1 MMLAACTEKPEPAPA
16 PTPDEK
22 SYELSITSALE
33 MNFEAEGGNGVITYE
48 LKEVT
53 RASQPQPKVA
63 ATCEAEWVSDVTVAE
78 NITFVVAANEGAAR
92 DTKVVVTYG
101 EQSFEVAVKQV
112 AKGEQPEPEPE
123 YVMEAEFAAAMRIPS
138 EEADIADNAF
148 AIIFV
153 DDAENKE
160 LGIVVTGAEED
171 TVLKAGEYTIDFAE
185 MSVYEPEAEY
195 EFVSGDVTVGL
206 EGDIYSFDIVLADAE
221 EALYH
226 FTYEGVVLDMEP
238 AEKPEPQ
245 DFNPVKVEAYRADS
259 WDLGNFE
266 LDLYINDELYHALD
280 MQDMINPND
289 GHLTAGVYSMAEG
302 SITEWSNFVWDL
314 ETGEGAYVVDAEIA
328 LSHNDDGTS
337 TIVGF
342 IESEYGDHLDID
354 WTGVVAGFVFG
365 GATPEPPTP
374 GEGFDF
380 TAPYFACEYYS
391 AGSMG
396 TPANNYYII
405 LSDDE
410 ACNTQNPANDATYVM
425 LDLYSAL
432 EQASLPIGT
441 YTFDANDSGE
451 DGTLGCYYSS
461 VMVMVDGVPSPWF
474 GIAGG
479 TVTVTEGKIYAELVR
494 EDNGDT
500 VTVTYEGDLTFGNGG
515 GSEGG
520 IEGDVELN
528 VTGAGIHAEYYMDYY
543 DVGSDNWWI
552 TVYEDDAN
560 MSGVYLQF
568 DILSSVYADD
578 WRGEYISLNEASAYD
593 YTFVPGEVSGG
604 YLTGSWYAILDNG
617 DLTDTSAALVSGTV
631 EFVFNEDGSKSVVL
645 DCVDNAGNKITGTVT
660 GTLSAETLSASVKRN
675 HIPVKRSM
683 VVR

>member
-53 RASQPQPKVA
+53 RASQPQPEVA

-112 AKGEQPEPEPE
+112 AKGEQPEPE

-138 EEADIADNAF
+138 KEADIADNAF

-153 DDAENKE
+153 DDAENTE
-160 LGIVVTGAEED
+160 LGIVVTGAKED

-185 MSVYEPEAEY
+185 MNVYEPEAEY

-245 DFNPVKVEAYRADS
+245 DFTPVYVEAYRGQD

-314 ETGEGAYVVDAEIA
+314 ETGEGAYITDAEITIT
-328 LSHNDDGTS
+328 HFEDGT
-337 TIVGF
+337 TNLKGYF
-342 IESEYGDHLDID
+342 ESEYGDHLDID
-354 WTGVVAGFVFG
+354 WTGVVVGFVFG
-365 GATPEPPTP
+365 GETPEPPTP
-374 GEGFDF
+374 GEGFEF

-410 ACNTQNPANDATYVM
+410 TCNTQNPANDATYVM
-425 LDLYSAL
+425 LDLYSVL
-432 EQASLPIGT
+432 EQDSLPIGT

-451 DGTLGCYYSS
+451 DGTLGYYYSS

-474 GIAGG
+474 SIAGG

-494 EDNGDT
+494 EDNGAA

-528 VTGAGIHAEYYMDYY
+528 VTGAGIHAYYYGDYY
-543 DVGSDNWWI
+543 GIGADLWWVEI
-552 TVYEDDAN
+552 YEDDVN
-560 MSGVYLQF
+560 KSGKYLQF
-568 DILSSVYADD
+568 ELLVDPAYDD
-578 WRGEYISLNEASAYD
+578 WRGTFTALNDESTSYFA
-593 YTFVPGEVSGG
+593 TFVPGEIYNSSLSASWYAELDGG
-604 YLTGSWYAILDNG
+604 YLSGSYAPLAG
-617 DLTDTSAALVSGTV
+617 GTI
-631 EFVFNEDGSKSVVL
+631 EFVFNEDGSKTVVL
-645 DCVDNAGNKITGTVT
+645 DCVDDAGNKITGTVT
-660 GTLSAETLSASVKRN
+660 GTLSAETLSASIKRN